1 MSPFPS
7 NRKQDEMFT
16 LEGQTA
22 IVTGSATGIGEVIA
36 RRLAEAGA
44 RVAVAD
50 INVDA
55 AASVAAAIGSGAFP
69 VKLDVTSPES
79 VTQAVAHVLE
89 SAASIQIVVN
99 NAGLAGK
106 AAPIWEQTDED
117 WHKVMAI
124 NVTGPFYLCRAV
136 LPHMQTQGY
145 GRIVN
150 IASIAG
156 KEGNPNMV
164 AYSASKAAL
173 IGMTKSIAKEVAA
186 EGICINAVTPAVIR
200 TKMLDQLTPAQVAY
214 MVERIPMKRTG
225 QPEEVAAVVHFL
237 ASRDCSFVT
246 GQCYDVSGGR
256 ATY

>member
-1 MSPFPS
+1 
-7 NRKQDEMFT
+7 MFE
-16 LEGQTA
+16 LNGQTA
-22 IVTGSATGIGEVIA
+22 IVTGAANGIGEVIA
-36 RRLAEAGA
+36 RRLANAGA
-44 RVAVAD
+44 RVAIAD
-50 INVDA
+50 IDEQA
-55 AASVAAAIGSGAFP
+55 AVAAADRIGEHAFP
-69 VKLDVTSPES
+69 VRLDITDASS
-79 VTQAVAHVLE
+79 VEQALKEVLARTQSLE
-89 SAASIQIVVN
+89 IVVN

-117 WHKVMAI
+117 WNRVLAI
-124 NVTGPFYLCRAV
+124 NITGPFFLCRAV
-136 LPHMQTQGY
+136 MPHMRSRGY

-164 AYSASKAAL
+164 AYSASKAAI
-173 IGMTKSIAKEVAA
+173 IGLTKSIAKEVAT
-186 EGICINAVTPAVIR
+186 EGICVNAVSPAVIR
-200 TKMLDQLTPAQVAY
+200 TKILDQLTPAQVSY

-237 ASRDCSFVT
+237 SSRDCSFVT

>member
-1 MSPFPS
+1 
-7 NRKQDEMFT
+7 MFELT
-16 LEGQTA
+16 GQTA
-22 IVTGSATGIGEVIA
+22 IVTGAATGIGEVIA
-36 RRLAEAGA
+36 RRLTAAGA

-50 INVDA
+50 IDFEAAYA
-55 AASVAAAIGSGAFP
+55 AADRIGGGAFAVGLDVTKVSQVAAAVAKVVETTGS
-69 VKLDVTSPES
+69 VEIL
-79 VTQAVAHVLE
+79 
-89 SAASIQIVVN
+89 VN
-99 NAGLAGK
+99 NAGLAGR
-106 AAPIWEQTDED
+106 AAPIWEQSDED
-117 WHKVMAI
+117 WHRVMDI
-124 NVTGPFYLCRAV
+124 NINGPFYLCRAV
-136 LPHMQTQGY
+136 LPHMRAEGY

-173 IGMTKSIAKEVAA
+173 IGLTKSIAKEVAT
-186 EGICINAVTPAVIR
+186 EGICVNAVAPAVIR
-200 TKMLDQLTPAQVAY
+200 TKILDQLTPEQVDY
-214 MVERIPMKRTG
+214 MVQRIPMRRTG

>member
-1 MSPFPS
+1 
-7 NRKQDEMFT
+7 MFELT
-16 LEGQTA
+16 GQTA
-22 IVTGSATGIGEVIA
+22 IVTGAGTGIGEVIA
-36 RRLAEAGA
+36 QRLTAAGA

-50 INVDA
+50 IDGDA
-55 AASVAAAIGSGAFP
+55 ASAVARKLGGGAFALT
-69 VKLDVTSPES
+69 LDVTKTS
-79 VTQAVAHVLE
+79 QVAATIAKVIEIAGSLE
-89 SAASIQIVVN
+89 ILVN
-99 NAGLAGK
+99 NAGIAGR

-117 WHKVMAI
+117 WHRVMDLNI
-124 NVTGPFYLCRAV
+124 NGPFYLCRAV
-136 LPHMQTQGY
+136 LPHMRAKGY

-164 AYSASKAAL
+164 AYSASKAAI
-173 IGMTKSIAKEVAA
+173 IGLTKSIAKEVAA
-186 EGICINAVTPAVIR
+186 EGICINAVAPAVIR
-200 TKMLDQLTPAQVAY
+200 TKILDQLTLAQVDY
-214 MVERIPMKRTG
+214 MVQRIPMKRTG